1 MDGLLNNIKVKTSLH
16 CCLLL
21 NYFLYPFSL
30 PAMPYLQ
37 REWSKYLGYGAP
49 TPTYKLRT
57 IPLVESV
64 DLMAQ
69 GISAEHALGKEPSSD
84 PPKADCVDRFFVIQL
99 RNELTKQVGEY
110 QSVYICF

>member
-1 MDGLLNNIKVKTSLH
+1 
-16 CCLLL
+16 
-21 NYFLYPFSL
+21 
-30 PAMPYLQ
+30 MPYLQ

-99 RNELTKQVGEY
+99 RNELTKQVREY
-110 QSVYICF
+110 VKRMYILLIAFLRRQRSFSPPSVLNRWLDLQSGAILS